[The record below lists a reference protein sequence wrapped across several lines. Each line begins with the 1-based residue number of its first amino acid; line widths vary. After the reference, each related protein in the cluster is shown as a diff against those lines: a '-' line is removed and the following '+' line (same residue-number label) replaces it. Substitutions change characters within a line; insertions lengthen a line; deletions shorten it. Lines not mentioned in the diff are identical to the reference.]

1 MLKTFTLLLV
11 SILTLSGYGQAYE
24 ASTTFKK
31 NSTPAIAIEVPYTPE
46 IAEGT
51 LITRLEQAGADIE
64 KKGALFWKSNKID
77 GFLTYKNTALPDL
90 TYSKLDL
97 YFKVM
102 KRRGDNSL
110 IYMLVSDGDE
120 HFVSPTAN
128 PAAFEAAKGFM
139 NKMLAQTTT
148 YKWEV
153 DVKSQE
159 EAYNKAQKKMK
170 NLQDEHEDLLKRR
183 KRLEDDIAK
192 NVKEQEAQT
201 QEVSNQQQKLT
212 DLRSKKN

>member
-1 MLKTFTLLLV
+1 MHKIFTFFLAS
-11 SILTLSGYGQAYE
+11 SIALGSYCQAYE
-24 ASTTFKK
+24 TSTTFKK
-31 NSTPAIAIEVPYTPE
+31 SPTPAIAIEVPYTTE

-51 LITRLEQAGADIE
+51 LITRLDQAGADIE

-90 TYSKLDL
+90 TYNKLDL
-97 YFKVM
+97 YFKVV
-102 KRRGDNSL
+102 KRRSDNSL
-110 IYMLVSDGDE
+110 IYMLLSDGNE
-120 HFVSPTAN
+120 HFISPANN
-128 PAAFEAAKGFM
+128 PAVFDTAKAFM
-139 NKMLAQTTT
+139 NKMLAQTTS

-153 DVKSQE
+153 DVKNQE

-201 QEVSNQQQKLT
+201 QEINTQQQKLT
-212 DLRSKKN
+212 ELRSRKN

>member
-1 MLKTFTLLLV
+1 MPKTFILLLLL
-11 SILTLSGYGQAYE
+11 ILTLTSYGQAYE
-24 ASTTFKK
+24 TSTTFKK
-31 NSTPAIAIEVPYTPE
+31 NATPALAIEVPYATE

-51 LITRLEQAGADIE
+51 LITRLDQAGADIE

-77 GFLTYKNTALPDL
+77 GFLTFKNTALPDL
-90 TYSKLDL
+90 AYTKLDL
-97 YFKVM
+97 YFKVV
-102 KRRGDNSL
+102 KRRADNSL
-110 IYMLVSDGDE
+110 IYMLMSDGDE
-120 HFVSPTAN
+120 HFISPTAN
-128 PAAFEAAKGFM
+128 PAAFETGKAFM

-159 EAYNKAQKKMK
+159 EAYNKAQKRMK
-170 NLQDEHEDLLKRR
+170 NLQQEHEDLLKRR

-201 QEVSNQQQKLT
+201 QEVTTQQQKLT
-212 DLRSKKN
+212 DLRGRKN